1 MPAMC
6 RVRSHRVQLQK
17 KLLLLLLLL
26 SKSVSVTALYIV
38 SFELLLVCCLVKV
51 SLSGSPSLESAS
63 AVHARNVQST
73 LAPRSIAKK
82 IVVVVV
88 VVVVVK
94 VRLCN
99 CAVHC
104 QLRAL
109 TSLLSC

>member
-1 MPAMC
+1 MG
-6 RVRSHRVQLQK
+6 VHY
-17 KLLLLLLLL
+17 LLLLLL

-88 VVVVVK
+88 VVVK